1 MALVVVPVTGY
12 VLLVFWQA
20 ESFLHFGD
28 NESTS
33 SSDYWVAFDSQ
44 RFSGE
49 YGGGEIARGWMLQVT
64 RVMKKEPV
72 IDNLLIRVD
81 LSGSSTRDVLLTF
94 NVGEP
99 SLRVADNDPPYYAKV
114 AAGSRCEV
122 ALPDNS
128 SMPCQSTKVGM
139 DGLTRLLGV
148 RAVLVDWDNSST
160 LNVGDWI
167 LVYQRADGHEFLPNL
182 PLRVRLDILP
192 YDVADGKL
200 EPF

>member
-1 MALVVVPVTGY
+1 MTCFLGF
-12 VLLVFWQA
+12 LVFY
-20 ESFLHFGD
+20 L
-28 NESTS
+28 STGFENIPAIGQPGT
-33 SSDYWVAFDSQ
+33 YFVAFHSQ
-44 RFSGE
+44 TFRSEENGE
-49 YGGGEIARGWMLQVT
+49 DLVRGWKLSVWN
-64 RVMKKEPV
+64 VHEKEPP
-72 IDNLLIRVD
+72 IGDLLIRVD
-81 LSGSSTRDVLLTF
+81 LWGSSTRDVLLTF